1 MASSSVLLGPS
12 LQPSMAS
19 TSVAT
24 ALAEPL
30 EGLRESVT
38 SAESDA
44 EIRTERSTN
53 GKSSS
58 EESPLPGPLSPT
70 SCVAEQVA
78 QAANKSTAKNLL
90 RWPGLMTSPDIQY
103 SQYSPVSIGI
113 PVANWNGREVPVRL
127 SVRE

>member
-1 MASSSVLLGPS
+1 MTSWSVLLGPN

-24 ALAEPL
+24 AFAEPL

-58 EESPLPGPLSPT
+58 EESPLPGPWSPT
-70 SCVAEQVA
+70 SCDAEQVA
-78 QAANKSTAKNLL
+78 QAASKSTAKNLL
-90 RWPGLMTSPDIQY
+90 RWPVLMTSPDV
-103 SQYSPVSIGI
+103 QYSPVSIGM

>member
-1 MASSSVLLGPS
+1 MTSSSVLRGPS

-19 TSVAT
+19 TSVAA
-24 ALAEPL
+24 ALAGQL
-30 EGLRESVT
+30 EGLNESVT

-78 QAANKSTAKNLL
+78 QAANKSTAKNFL
-90 RWPGLMTSPDIQY
+90 RWPVLMTSPDVQC
-103 SQYSPVSIGI
+103 SPVSIGMA
-113 PVANWNGREVPVRL
+113 VANWNGREVPVRL